1 MEYQCQS
8 PAFGIPVSVE
18 WYKLSTRNIQFR
30 MQPAIKELL
39 HTNRVPTDTQ
49 KCDIIDL
56 IQVHQARKSD
66 IEFERKR
73 LLRALEKTA
82 QTLVE
87 VSNMIMDL
95 QATLSPIK

>member
-1 MEYQCQS
+1 
-8 PAFGIPVSVE
+8 
-18 WYKLSTRNIQFR
+18 

-95 QATLSPIK
+95 QATLSPIKRMPNEILALIFEHYISVTP